1 MKGWNELFQRCSGT
15 GMTWNTP
22 ASINICVYTAFG
34 FYRFE
39 FSFTLVF
46 LSYTCERVYIELNC
60 MIKLVTVCQKDGRMR
75 MTLKKR
81 HALRLGICWFAT
93 TPNFTLQLNLKPLLF
108 RLNENVCVSFS
119 RHSFITPAGHRRIH
133 NKTEQ
138 NETFWT
144 VDNFDFIFQ
153 FIICFNASSYQFI
166 LEVAVKF
173 FGHNGITAWVK
184 CLDSISG
191 NNFCFI
197 SS

>member
-133 NKTEQ
+133 NKMKHFKLLIISTWFFNLLFVSMLHFINSYLKLQ
-138 NETFWT
+138 S
-144 VDNFDFIFQ
+144 NFSGTM
-153 FIICFNASSYQFI
+153 ASLHGWS
-166 LEVAVKF
+166 V
-173 FGHNGITAWVK
+173 
-184 CLDSISG
+184 
-191 NNFCFI
+191 
-197 SS
+197 

>member
-119 RHSFITPAGHRRIH
+119 RHSFITPTGH
-133 NKTEQ
+133 NKMKHFELLIISTI
-138 NETFWT
+138 
-144 VDNFDFIFQ
+144 DFSIYYLFQ
-153 FIICFNASSYQFI
+153 CFI
-166 LEVAVKF
+166 LSIHTWSCSQIFRAQWHHCMGEVSRQYF
-173 FGHNGITAWVK
+173 RQ
-184 CLDSISG
+184 
-191 NNFCFI
+191 
-197 SS
+197 